1 MTLRRLLFITALLPT
16 AGSPV
21 IAATSGLLASVGA
34 FYGGLLLAG
43 LVAFWPLSTRERERS
58 AHRTMAKN
66 LSGAD
71 PR

>member
-1 MTLRRLLFITALLPT
+1 MTLRRLLFAVALLPSLV
-16 AGSPV
+16 SPF

-34 FYGGLLLAG
+34 FYGGLVLAG
-43 LVAFWPLSTRERERS
+43 LVAFWPLSTHERERS

-66 LSGAD
+66 LSGSD